1 MSHHHSDANDLTH
14 LYEGDQSKLYSG
26 VLAHHHDIDSPESRD
41 KVKKIWKVTG
51 ILTLITII
59 EVAVGLFLYKTNPA
73 IHHIFIITFFVAL
86 TLLKAYYIVKVFMHL
101 GDETRSFAKFVLFP
115 MMLVFWAATVFLVD
129 STYHLGINET
139 FGHTIKA
146 IVGGH

>member
-1 MSHHHSDANDLTH
+1 MSHHHDTNDLTH

-26 VLAHHHDIDSPESRD
+26 VLAHHEDINSEESNA
-41 KVKKIWKVTG
+41 KVKRIFKITG

-59 EVAVGLFLYKTNPA
+59 EVLAGLGLYSANPNIA
-73 IHHIFIITFFVAL
+73 HIFIITFFVL
-86 TLLKAYYIVKVFMHL
+86 FTLLKAYYIVKVFMHL
-101 GDETRSFAKFVLFP
+101 GDETKVFAKFVLLP
-115 MMLVFWAATVFLVD
+115 MLLVVWLAVVLLVD

-146 IVGGH
+146 LVGGH

>member
-1 MSHHHSDANDLTH
+1 MSHHHSDAHDLTH
-14 LYEGDQSKLYSG
+14 LYELDQSKLYSD
-26 VLAHHHDIDSPESRD
+26 VLAHHEDLNSPESKA

-59 EVAVGLFLYKTNPA
+59 EVAVGLGLYFSNPS
-73 IHHIFIITFFVAL
+73 IHHIFVITFFVAL
-86 TLLKAYYIVKVFMHL
+86 TMLKAYYIVKVFMHL
-101 GDETRSFAKFVLFP
+101 GDETRTFAKFVLFP
-115 MMLVFWAATVFLVD
+115 MMLVFWMATVFLVD

-146 IVGGH
+146 LVGGH

>member
-1 MSHHHSDANDLTH
+1 MSHHHDTHDLTH

-26 VLAHHHDIDSPESRD
+26 VLAHHEDINSDESRA
-41 KVKKIWKVTG
+41 KVKRIWKVTG

-59 EVAVGLFLYKTNPA
+59 EVFAGLMLYTSNANVP
-73 IHHIFIITFFVAL
+73 HVLIITFFVAF

-101 GDETRSFAKFVLFP
+101 GDETKVFAKFVLFP
-115 MMLVFWAATVFLVD
+115 MLLVVWLAVVLLVD
-129 STYHLGINET
+129 STYHLGIGET
-139 FGHTIKA
+139 FGHTVKA